1 MGPPRGV
8 DLSICS
14 VTGIHLCSFGWGW
27 RTWYSMTCHFN
38 VLKIDN
44 WCSKGHGMYYPV
56 CEMEHI
62 KYPLQL
68 TERSMKQ
75 QQVSSLITEWSLT
88 VCLMPGNNKWNVLR
102 ALVNKTFSFVFLPS
116 FPPENE
122 AFSWRH
128 FKHCFKTFKTYI
140 TKHTWLVCTTTLLD
154 IIEILSEI
162 QWKKKKAHEIDYQE
176 TCVLSISGQT
186 LYLILPIWNFSIQ
199 EILPL
204 KWRPSNVSPTLTH
217 LSRLWY
223 S

>member
-1 MGPPRGV
+1 MLRNW
-8 DLSICS
+8 
-14 VTGIHLCSFGWGW
+14 GIHLCSFGWGW

-75 QQVSSLITEWSLT
+75 QQQVSSLITECSLT
-88 VCLMPGNNKWNVLR
+88 ACLMPGNNKLNVLR
-102 ALVNKTFSFVFLPS
+102 ALVNKTFSYVFLPS
-116 FPPENE
+116 FPPKNE

-162 QWKKKKAHEIDYQE
+162 QKKKKKGTWNWLSGNMCVVYFRSDFLPASCQYE
-176 TCVLSISGQT
+176 TFLSKKS
-186 LYLILPIWNFSIQ
+186 YL
-199 EILPL
+199 
-204 KWRPSNVSPTLTH
+204 
-217 LSRLWY
+217 
-223 S
+223 